1 VSRPGVSVEAVKP
14 ADDGGG
20 TIVRVCE
27 VHGSR
32 QQEVLT
38 LHRPFS
44 DVALVDLLERPLDTV
59 DYSGRS
65 VTLSL
70 RPFELVT
77 LRFRP

>member
-1 VSRPGVSVEAVKP
+1 
-14 ADDGGG
+14 
-20 TIVRVCE
+20 VCE

-32 QQEVLT
+32 QPEVLK

-59 DYSGRS
+59 DYSSRS
-65 VTLSL
+65 GTLSL
-70 RPFELVT
+70 RPFELQT